1 MNKILIT
8 ILSLILSASTV
19 FAKDMR
25 FIQVDSSLCSSA
37 NSEKFE
43 TLVTKINNEKNV
55 DFVVF
60 TGDNIAK
67 SNKKNLET
75 FGKR

>member
-8 ILSLILSASTV
+8 IFSLILSASTV

-43 TLVTKINNEKNV
+43 TLVAKINNEKN
-55 DFVVF
+55 
-60 TGDNIAK
+60 
-67 SNKKNLET
+67 
-75 FGKR
+75 